1 MADKPPRIA
10 TRKPNIRSACFDGPL
25 MASAAISR
33 DRLSQRESS
42 VVAGIYE
49 TMGSAAQSS
58 VEYLGWLEAA
68 EYLVGPLERKRTVD
82 RGSLARRHGIEVPD
96 GSIGP
101 LLLAIESYLA
111 VRALTYA
118 YQAATEIR
126 QLGPDHAYDHL
137 RSDFDGLLS
146 GRLLAE
152 LGIVGLDADP
162 AFQWALSRTS
172 ESVRDI
178 LLTQLREPFFDT
190 SPPDVVDELRFLYH
204 DLVPRELR
212 HTIGAYFT
220 PQWLARYVLQ
230 SVTSSSDLP
239 NRRLLDPTCGS
250 GTFILEAL
258 ALLRSAVASESI
270 SPQTATGHAL
280 ENVVGYEIN
289 PLTALFA
296 KANYIRALVPLF
308 GPKNLAPNLLRVP
321 IYVRDAVLSEHSQPA
336 VSEKLSET
344 ARSPYDIVVGNP
356 PWVNWEYLPPT
367 YRAKVQ
373 PLWPA
378 LGLFDLK
385 GRDRAFSKEDISVLV
400 TYTAA
405 NSFLGNGGKL
415 TFLLPQS
422 VLKSPLNSRGFR
434 RFRIGADGPS
444 LNVLGV
450 EDLSEVRVFSGSA
463 GRVSIFSLEKGRDTT
478 YPVSYR
484 RWMPVSSRKSLPE
497 NGRLEDILRLVAVEE
512 EVADLVDSS
521 IPNSPWMTS
530 PQAALGVLHKLS
542 GSMPYRGRTGLFT
555 GGANGVFHVE
565 VLETLDDEN
574 VRVRNCIDR
583 AKRPV
588 PQVEADIEKTFIF
601 PLLRGREVGP
611 WTTDGAICTVLP
623 HKVNTGMHPVSHKEM
638 GSIAPKTLAYLSQF
652 RDILSERRGFG
663 GWERQFLESG
673 FYACQRIGAY
683 TFAPYKVV
691 WRYIA
696 PRFIA
701 AVVGPRYV
709 AGMMKPTVP
718 NEKLMQVAFSSA
730 VEAHYFCGVL
740 MSVPGRFFI
749 ESRMVGTQISPS
761 VISNLATPAFEH
773 SNATHQAI
781 AECSVA
787 LHERDH
793 GQGHLLDDLDFNVA
807 SLFDMDHREL
817 EATRAVVAR

>member
-1 MADKPPRIA
+1 
-10 TRKPNIRSACFDGPL
+10 

-33 DRLSQRESS
+33 DISRREST

-49 TMGSAAQSS
+49 TIGSAAQFSA
-58 VEYLGWLEAA
+58 EYLSWLEAA
-68 EYLVGPLERKRTVD
+68 EYLAGPLERKRAVD
-82 RGSLARRHGIEVPD
+82 RGSLARRHGIEVPS

-126 QLGPDHAYDHL
+126 QLGPDQAYNHL
-137 RSDFDGLLS
+137 HSDFDGLLS
-146 GRLLAE
+146 GRLLTE

-162 AFQWALSRTS
+162 AFRWTLSQTN
-172 ESVRDI
+172 ESVRDT
-178 LLTQLREPFFDT
+178 LLTQLRKPFFDT

-239 NRRLLDPTCGS
+239 DRRLLDPTCGS

-258 ALLRSAVASESI
+258 ALLRSAVASRSI
-270 SPQTATGHAL
+270 SPQAATGHAL

-296 KANYIRALVPLF
+296 KANYLRALVPFF

-321 IYVRDAVLSEHSQPA
+321 IYVRDAVLPDSSQPA
-336 VSEKLSET
+336 VAEKLSE
-344 ARSPYDIVVGNP
+344 AACGPYDIVVGNP
-356 PWVNWEYLPPT
+356 PWVNWEFLPPD

-434 RFRIGADGPS
+434 RFRIGADGPH
-444 LNVLGV
+444 LNVVGV
-450 EDLSEVRVFSGSA
+450 DDLSEMRVFSGSA
-463 GRVSIFSLEKGRDTT
+463 GRVSIVSLEKGHNTT
-478 YPVSYR
+478 YPVPYR
-484 RWMPVSSRKSLPE
+484 RWIPASNHKSLPE
-497 NGRLEDILRLVAVEE
+497 EGRLEDILRLVTVEE

-530 PQAALGVLHKLS
+530 PHAALGVLHKLS
-542 GSMPYRGRTGLFT
+542 GPMPYRGRTGLFT
-555 GGANGVFHVE
+555 GGANGVFHIE
-565 VLETLDDEN
+565 VLKTLDDEN

-588 PQVEADIEKTFIF
+588 PQVEADIEKAFIF
-601 PLLRGREVGP
+601 PLLRGREVDP
-611 WTTDGAICTVLP
+611 WATDGAICTILP
-623 HKVNTGMHPVSHKEM
+623 HTVNTGMHPIAIKEM
-638 GSIAPKTLAYLSQF
+638 ESIAPKTLAYFSQF
-652 RDILSERRGFG
+652 REILAERRGFG

-683 TFAPYKVV
+683 TFEPYKVV

-696 PRFIA
+696 PHFIA
-701 AVVGPRYV
+701 AVAGPRYI

-740 MSVPGRFFI
+740 MSAPGRFFI

-761 VISNLATPAFEH
+761 VISNLATPSFEH
-773 SNATHQAI
+773 SNATHRAI
-781 AECSVA
+781 AECSRA
-787 LHERDH
+787 LHKRAQ
-793 GQGHLLDDLDFNVA
+793 GQGHLLDDLDTNVA
-807 SLFDMDHREL
+807 GLFDLDHREL
-817 EATRAVVAR
+817 EATRAVLAR